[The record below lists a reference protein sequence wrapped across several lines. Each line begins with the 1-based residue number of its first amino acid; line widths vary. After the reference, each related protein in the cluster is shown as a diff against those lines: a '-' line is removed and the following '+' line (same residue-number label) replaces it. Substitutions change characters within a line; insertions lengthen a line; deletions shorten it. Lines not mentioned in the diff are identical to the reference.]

1 MEERKPGELT
11 TLETRSAAEAQV
23 NKNLRYKQIL
33 EVLGEF
39 PDGLTAKEIA
49 RVMYLKFYIPSE
61 ERNFTAPR
69 LTELGRIGIVEP
81 IGKKKCQ
88 WTGRTVTVWGLCN
101 EEESAKRKQEIIE
114 KAVSNAK
121 NEREEAKWN

>member
-11 TLETRSAAEAQV
+11 TLETRAEAKEKL

-33 EVLGEF
+33 EILDEE

-49 RVMYLKFYIPSE
+49 HQMYLKRYIPTD

-69 LTELGRIGIVEP
+69 LTELGRAGIVEP

-88 WTGRTVTVWGLCN
+88 WTDRKVTVWGLCD
-101 EEESAKRKQEIIE
+101 
-114 KAVSNAK
+114 K
-121 NEREEAKWN
+121 NEREERK